1 MSTLA
6 SILVALVA
14 IEHIYILWIEMFAW
28 TTKGKEVFKGALPD
42 ELFERTQGLAANQ
55 GLYNGFLAA
64 GLLWGLFITDPS
76 WSAYVQLFFL
86 SCILVAALYG
96 AWRSSKSIL
105 FKQGLPA
112 FLALLLVLLSVYY

>member
-42 ELFERTQGLAANQ
+42 ELFEKTQGLAANQ

-76 WSAYVQLFFL
+76 WSVYIQLFFL
-86 SCILVAALYG
+86 SCILVAALFYMEHG
-96 AWRSSKSIL
+96 ARVRVFSSSRV
-105 FKQGLPA
+105 FLP
-112 FLALLLVLLSVYY
+112 FSLYF

>member
-76 WSAYVQLFFL
+76 WSVYIQPFFL

-96 AWRSSKSIL
+96 AWRSSRSIL

>member
-28 TTKGKEVFKGALPD
+28 TTKGKEVFKGTLPD

-76 WSAYVQLFFL
+76 WSVYIQLFFL
-86 SCILVAALYG
+86 SCILVVALYG

>member
-1 MSTLA
+1 
-6 SILVALVA
+6 
-14 IEHIYILWIEMFAW
+14 MFAW
-28 TTKGKEVFKGALPD
+28 TTKGKEVFKGSLPD

-76 WSAYVQLFFL
+76 WSVYIQLFFL